1 MKKQNDIRFNDI
13 PVPSDEEVELFL
25 KSINKVNN
33 SQKVKSKIKNK
44 ILKPIYH
51 LIANIS
57 PSMAIKLKVYVYE
70 LRNTLII

>member
-44 ILKPIYH
+44 ILKPCYYFVASVCPK
-51 LIANIS
+51 L
-57 PSMAIKLKVYVYE
+57 AIFIKDNLYTKKG
-70 LRNTLII
+70 